1 VQVIAEGVETDSQL
15 ALLRERGCHVIQ
27 GHLISKP
34 LQADELAPLLC
45 RPTGTLIV

>member
-1 VQVIAEGVETDSQL
+1 L

-27 GHLISKP
+27 GYLISKP
-34 LQADELAPLLC
+34 LPADELTALLG